1 MIQALDTAGAN
12 KLLINTSEKNNPST
26 GNLNGVNNN
35 LGSSNALNGSQKDLS
50 FI

>member
-1 MIQALDTAGAN
+1 MIQALDTAGTN
-12 KLLINTSEKNNPST
+12 KLLINTSEKNNPNT
-26 GNLNGVNNN
+26 GNLNGANN